1 MHRPIGA
8 VDVKKGKVVTLWT
21 ENRTKKVNDRSI
33 RRNRYKN
40 NGVRRKIVK
49 RKIKIKES
57 IRYEIRKLETTTRY
71 KSGCRANVEV
81 TESARDRQKKKTQ
94 LLFQCTHSCVLVHF
108 GCHNFGCHNFG
119 SHNFGCLLTLP
130 SHSLSFLG
138 CRDPVNTVVSRYSII
153 VFALRVP
160 SGMEG
165 GRAQWGEI

>member
-81 TESARDRQKKKTQ
+81 TESARDRQKKKNAVTFSVYA
-94 LLFQCTHSCVLVHF
+94 LLRSCSF
-108 GCHNFGCHNFG
+108 W
-119 SHNFGCLLTLP
+119 
-130 SHSLSFLG
+130 LS
-138 CRDPVNTVVSRYSII
+138 
-153 VFALRVP
+153 
-160 SGMEG
+160 
-165 GRAQWGEI
+165 

>member
-81 TESARDRQKKKTQ
+81 TESARDRQKKKI
-94 LLFQCTHSCVLVHF
+94 LAIARV
-108 GCHNFGCHNFG
+108 GGD
-119 SHNFGCLLTLP
+119 P
-130 SHSLSFLG
+130 LSG
-138 CRDPVNTVVSRYSII
+138 DQIHDPGLAC
-153 VFALRVP
+153 ALRFV
-160 SGMEG
+160 
-165 GRAQWGEI
+165 

>member
-81 TESARDRQKKKTQ
+81 TESARDRQKKKKRSYFFSVRT
-94 LLFQCTHSCVLVHF
+94 LAFLFILAVIILAVI
-108 GCHNFGCHNFG
+108 
-119 SHNFGCLLTLP
+119 TLA
-130 SHSLSFLG
+130 L
-138 CRDPVNTVVSRYSII
+138 II
-153 VFALRVP
+153 LAVY
-160 SGMEG
+160 
-165 GRAQWGEI
+165 